1 MGLRRGRHFEET
13 VDEARLSRGTRFAP
27 EERVRTMPK
36 LAGPGQ
42 RAVAR
47 EADAETAASPD
58 DTSMWLSTAISAG
71 VSVGGGAAS
80 PDETAT
86 WVAIASQSQRS
97 TVAEMQA
104 SGQWDAT
111 EVSGGQ
117 ESRSAAA
124 AGDARD
130 VSPFDTWSSPWAA
143 EAAERGEEGPAWD
156 SPSLYVQP
164 TGVPRGIDATG
175 AAAPYLS
182 TSSSSSTDGGALS
195 SAVSAGVPT
204 GGQGGPAGSPG
215 DTLSWIALAADSEA
229 RLRGED
235 GAGESRLDD
244 FGEQATA
251 GRPSAASLS
260 EEQRGPEDAAL
271 PRQAAR
277 SSQDEAAEVGAKVG
291 GSAMLIS
298 LCVIVSRITG
308 FIRTWAMGFAMGTT
322 LLSSSYQVACNLPNQ
337 LYELVMGGM
346 LVTAFLPVYVS
357 LRKRQ
362 GVERANAYAST
373 LLGIVVAILGVVAL
387 LGTLF
392 APQVVYTQ
400 MFLNPSGDR
409 ELVTYF
415 FRFFAIQLLFYGV
428 SAIVG
433 GLLNASRDYFW
444 SSAAPIANNVVVIAV
459 MFVYVFLAPA
469 DPELGKLVIAIGT
482 PLGVFTQMAIQIPA
496 LVRSGIRLRPRI
508 DLRDP
513 ALRETLSLGIPTI
526 VVTLASFATV
536 SVQNAAAMA
545 VSDAGSSVLFYARQW
560 FTLPYAFLS
569 VPLTTTLFTELSD
582 MAADR
587 DRDGLRRAIAGGTRQ
602 NLFFMIPFALYLA
615 VFSVPLVS
623 LFCAGSFT
631 QDSVDMVAGYLAVMA
646 ISLPFYALFMF
657 MQKVFSSLRRM
668 RAYAVLNL
676 VVSVVQVV
684 LTLLWCLGAG
694 DWDGWGINGVALAQ
708 TAFFVLGDIWC
719 YVYLR
724 RQFGHIG
731 LFAMVRSGLGS
742 LGLGLLG
749 AAAGGIV
756 LWLLTTLVGPIGG
769 SIARAALYLVPSG
782 VVALLVTFGPA
793 VALRVPEAAFIG
805 RILSRFVPARR
816 R

>member
-13 VDEARLSRGTRFAP
+13 AEEARQIRGTRFAP

-36 LAGPGQ
+36 LAEPGE
-42 RAVAR
+42 RSVVR
-47 EADAETAASPD
+47 ESDPAEPSPD

-71 VSVGGGAAS
+71 VSVGGATAS
-80 PDETAT
+80 ADETAS
-86 WVAIASQSQRS
+86 WVAIASQSQER

-104 SGQWDAT
+104 SGQWPAVDGQA
-111 EVSGGQ
+111 VPSSGSLASSG
-117 ESRSAAA
+117 S
-124 AGDARD
+124 AGD
-130 VSPFDTWSSPWAA
+130 TM
-143 EAAERGEEGPAWD
+143 
-156 SPSLYVQP
+156 
-164 TGVPRGIDATG
+164 
-175 AAAPYLS
+175 
-182 TSSSSSTDGGALS
+182 
-195 SAVSAGVPT
+195 
-204 GGQGGPAGSPG
+204 
-215 DTLSWIALAADSEA
+215 SWVALAADSEA
-229 RLRGED
+229 RLRD
-235 GAGESRLDD
+235 TDASGASRARRRTPAREEGVAPVAD
-244 FGEQATA
+244 ASA
-251 GRPSAASLS
+251 G
-260 EEQRGPEDAAL
+260 
-271 PRQAAR
+271 
-277 SSQDEAAEVGAKVG
+277 DEAAEVAGKVA

-298 LCVIVSRITG
+298 ICVMISRITG

-373 LLGIVVAILGVVAL
+373 LLGIVVVILGIVAL

-459 MFVYVFLAPA
+459 MFVYVFLAPS

-496 LVRSGIRLRPRI
+496 LVRSGVRLRPRI

-582 MAADR
+582 MAADSVR
-587 DRDGLRRAIAGGTRQ
+587 EGLRRAITGGTRQ
-602 NLFFMIPFALYLA
+602 NLFFMVPFALYLA

-657 MQKVFSSLRRM
+657 MQKVFSALRRM

-676 VVSVVQVV
+676 VISVVQVA
-684 LTLLWCLGAG
+684 LTLVLCLGTG
-694 DWDGWGINGVALAQ
+694 GWGGWGINGVALAQ
-708 TAFFVLGDIWC
+708 TAFFVLGDVWC

-724 RQFGHIG
+724 RQFGRIG
-731 LFAMVRSGLGS
+731 LGSMLRSALGS
-742 LGLGLLG
+742 LGLGVLG
-749 AAAGGIV
+749 AAAGGV
-756 LWLLTTLVGPIGG
+756 ALLALTTFVGPIGG
-769 SIARAALYLVPSG
+769 SIARAVLYLVPSG
-782 VVALLVTFGPA
+782 LLALLVTFGLG

-805 RILSRFVPARR
+805 RIVSRFVPRR
-816 R
+816 RG

>member
-13 VDEARLSRGTRFAP
+13 LDEARMSRGTRFAP

-42 RAVAR
+42 KAVAR
-47 EADAETAASPD
+47 EAAPGEGGAASPD

-71 VSVGGGAAS
+71 VSVGGTTAS
-80 PDETAT
+80 ADETAT
-86 WVAIASQSQRS
+86 WVAIASQSQRD
-97 TVAEMQA
+97 TVAELQA
-104 SGQWDAT
+104 SGQWEPAGPGT
-111 EVSGGQ
+111 GRAQQAAGGTGSQ
-117 ESRSAAA
+117 AGGAPRSSAA
-124 AGDARD
+124 
-130 VSPFDTWSSPWAA
+130 FDTWASPWAA

-164 TGVPRGIDATG
+164 TGPLRDPRSEGAIAPYASISPSSSLSGKGFDSTGEFSTDEPRGIDGRA
-175 AAAPYLS
+175 
-182 TSSSSSTDGGALS
+182 SSGD
-195 SAVSAGVPT
+195 
-204 GGQGGPAGSPG
+204 PG
-215 DTLSWIALAADSEA
+215 DTMSWIALALDSDA
-229 RLRGED
+229 RLNAD
-235 GAGESRLDD
+235 AGASGAAFSPERAV
-244 FGEQATA
+244 QAA
-251 GRPSAASLS
+251 P
-260 EEQRGPEDAAL
+260 
-271 PRQAAR
+271 AR
-277 SSQDEAAEVGAKVG
+277 SSGTDEPHAQNETTDEAAEVGAKVG

-298 LCVIVSRITG
+298 LCVMISRITG

-362 GVERANAYAST
+362 GAERANAYAST
-373 LLGIVVAILGVVAL
+373 LLGIVVVILGIVAL

-415 FRFFAIQLLFYGV
+415 FRFFAIQLMFYGV

-444 SSAAPIANNVVVIAV
+444 SSAAPIANNLVVIAV

-469 DPELGKLVIAIGT
+469 NPDLGKLVIAIGT

-496 LVRSGIRLRPRI
+496 LMRSGVSLRLRI

-582 MAADR
+582 MAADH
-587 DRDGLRRAIAGGTRQ
+587 DRDGLRRAIVGGTRQ

-676 VVSVVQVV
+676 VISVVQIV
-684 LTLLWCLGAG
+684 LTLLWCLGAAG
-694 DWDGWGINGVALAQ
+694 WSGWGINGVALAQ

-724 RQFGHIG
+724 REFGHIG
-731 LFAMVRSGLGS
+731 LLSMVRSGLGS

-756 LWLLTTLVGPIGG
+756 LWLLMTFAGPIGG
-769 SIARAALYLVPSG
+769 SIGRAALYLVPSG
-782 VVALLVTFGPA
+782 IVALLVTFGPA
-793 VALRVPEAAFIG
+793 VALHVPEAAFIG
-805 RILSRFVPARR
+805 RILGRFIPALRR
-816 R
+816 